1 MTTSFIISN
10 TSKYPKCTCT
20 FTEYNDQLLYHD
32 LECQSSVVELVMTFH
47 KRPYLKLL
55 SPEVSAKNAAS
66 LAFSLCLIMGFFFPS
81 WCVFLC
87 CFGCSLQG
95 LFHLECSLLS
105 PQVFLKCSTHF
116 HFQTHRGQLLT
127 RINCSTSF

>member
-66 LAFSLCLIMGFFFPS
+66 LAFSLCLIMGGFFS
-81 WCVFLC
+81 KLVCVLM
-87 CFGCSLQG
+87 
-95 LFHLECSLLS
+95 LFWLLLAGS
-105 PQVFLKCSTHF
+105 VSSGVLFAV
-116 HFQTHRGQLLT
+116 
-127 RINCSTSF
+127 STSFSEVLYTFSFSDP